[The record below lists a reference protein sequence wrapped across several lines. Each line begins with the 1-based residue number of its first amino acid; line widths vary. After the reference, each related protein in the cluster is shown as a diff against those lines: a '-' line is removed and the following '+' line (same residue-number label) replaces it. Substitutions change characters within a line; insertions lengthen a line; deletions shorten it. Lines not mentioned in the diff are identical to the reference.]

1 MVEEIPRRNHTTA
14 CVFWMTAMMASG
26 DDDEFLERKTP
37 NQNGTR
43 RQGNAVLRMDLYI
56 LNNLAV
62 VSIMHIG

>member
-1 MVEEIPRRNHTTA
+1 
-14 CVFWMTAMMASG
+14 MTAMMASG
-26 DDDEFLERKTP
+26 DDEFLERKTA

-43 RQGNAVLRMDLYI
+43 AGNAVPRMDLYI

>member
-14 CVFWMTAMMASG
+14 CVFRMTAMMASG
-26 DDDEFLERKTP
+26 DDEFLERKTP

-43 RQGNAVLRMDLYI
+43 ARECGAARADLYI